1 MGLVSDETGCQV
13 ALRDEKGGS
22 MKLRTARLGAEPTQG
37 ATRISRRDFLKIGGT
52 GLAGA
57 ALLGTAG
64 CGVFDQDGGQQGG
77 GGGGNSITV
86 NLQDSIR
93 GLDSAANV
101 TDEVSFN
108 VLVNCIEGLQRLDE
122 NDRAIPGQAEDVQ
135 VSDDGLV
142 YTFTLRDGIQWSNGD
157 PVTSQ
162 DFSFAWLKAI
172 DPDTGGQYAY
182 IISQFIK
189 GGNDFNTGPT
199 SEDNQEEHDR
209 LRDAVGIETPDD
221 KTLEVTLESPAPF
234 WQDLTAFPVY
244 YPQNQQFVEEQ
255 GDQYAQDA
263 SAVVYNGPYTLTD
276 FSPTQG
282 VTFVKNEDYWDAGNV
297 NIQRAEG
304 KIVKEVDT
312 AVNLHEA
319 GDLDINLITQEYV
332 DEYRDSPDFYQQT
345 QFSIYYVYFNHDA
358 VPIFRNA
365 NVRRAFQMAIDREA
379 MAREIIN
386 DGSVPA
392 TGFVPDGIAGPGD
405 QTFREAVGP
414 LIPEFN
420 PEEARRLF
428 EQGIE
433 ETGGENP
440 TIELLS
446 YETSTARDIATFLQ
460 SQFEENLGAKINVN
474 IQPFD
479 RKLELEA
486 NSEFQM
492 AYSGWGADYNDPMT
506 FLDLWEDESP
516 YNTGGYNNQRYNQLI
531 DQAQTETDIAARM
544 DLMQEAEVLLIED
557 AGVAPL
563 YFLGRTWLV
572 EPSIKD
578 FYYHMYGGSLDLK
591 LYRVEG

>member
-1 MGLVSDETGCQV
+1 MKIESVRS
-13 ALRDEKGGS
+13 AGG
-22 MKLRTARLGAEPTQG
+22 G
-37 ATRISRRDFLKIGGT
+37 ATGALQISRRDFLKLGGT

-57 ALLGTAG
+57 VLLGTAG
-64 CGVFDQDGGQQGG
+64 CGVFEGGQEGG
-77 GGGGNSITV
+77 GGGGGGGKSITV

-108 VLVNCIEGLQRLDE
+108 VLVNAMEGLQRLDE
-122 NDRAIPGQAEDVQ
+122 NDRPVPGVAEKVET
-135 VSDDGLV
+135 SDDGLT
-142 YTFTLRDGIQWSNGD
+142 YTFTLRDTKWSDGD

-162 DFSFAWLKAI
+162 DFKFAWLKAM

-182 IISQFIK
+182 IIAQFIK
-189 GGNDFNTGPT
+189 GGNAFNGGPT
-199 SEDNQEEHDR
+199 SDDDQGEHDA

-221 KTLEVTLESPAPF
+221 KTLEVTLEAPAPF
-234 WQDLTAFPVY
+234 WLGLTAFPIY
-244 YPQNQQFVEEQ
+244 YPQKQSFVEEK
-255 GDQYAQDA
+255 GDQYAQNA
-263 SAVVYNGPYTLTD
+263 ENLLVNGPYSLSD
-276 FSPTQG
+276 YSPTQG
-282 VTFVKNEDYWDAGNV
+282 VTFTKRDDYWDAGNV
-297 NIQRAEG
+297 DIERAEG
-304 KIVKEVDT
+304 RIVKEIET

-319 GDLDINLITQEYV
+319 GDLDICVITQEFV

-345 QFSIYYVYFNHDA
+345 QFAVYYLSFNEKT
-358 VPIFRNA
+358 VPIFQNA
-365 NVRRAFQMAIDREA
+365 NIRRAFQIGFDRET
-379 MAREIIN
+379 MVREIIN
-386 DGSVPA
+386 DGSEA
-392 TGFVPDGIAGPGD
+392 STGFVPEGIAGPGD
-405 QTFREAVGP
+405 QTFREAVGAI
-414 LIPEFN
+414 LPEFD

-460 SQFEENLGAKINVN
+460 SQFEENLGAKINVK

-486 NSEFQM
+486 NGEFQM

-506 FLDLWEDESP
+506 FLDLWESESP
-516 YNTGGYNNQRYNQLI
+516 YNTAGYKNERYDQLI
-531 DQAQTETDIAARM
+531 DQAQEGTDEDQRM
-544 DLMQEAEVLLIED
+544 QQMEEAEKILIED
-557 AGVAPL
+557 AGTAPL
-563 YFLGRTWLV
+563 FFLGRTWLI

-578 FYYHMYGGSLDLK
+578 FWYHNYGGSLDLK